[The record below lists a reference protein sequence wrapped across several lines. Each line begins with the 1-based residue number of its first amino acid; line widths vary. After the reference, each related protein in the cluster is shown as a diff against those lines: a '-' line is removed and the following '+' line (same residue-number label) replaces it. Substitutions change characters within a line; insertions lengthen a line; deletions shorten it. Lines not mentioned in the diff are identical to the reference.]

1 VIDLQID
8 YIFIKI
14 LFIIEEEVNEMK
26 NYLCVD
32 VGGTSMKM
40 ALIDETGTILK
51 TNSQTTPSTLEE
63 MYNVM
68 EEAFHAYDDVQGLA
82 LSMPGA
88 VDSEKGVIG
97 GSSALDYIHGPCI
110 KKDLEERLGVR
121 VEMENDANCAALAEV
136 WKGAASD
143 VDDCCFIV
151 SGTGIGGAVVKN
163 RRIHKGQHLHGG
175 EFGYMIADFNFET
188 KEMETWSHV
197 GSTVAVV
204 RAVAKALHVDV
215 HSLDGKEIFDHYH
228 ENPVYEKAVDK
239 FYYALANGIYNLQ
252 YAYDPQ
258 KIIIGGGISV
268 RDDLLD
274 EVNQRLDVI
283 FKNFTHAKIRPV
295 VLTCQF
301 HNEANLLGA
310 LYHFLT
316 TNS

>member
-1 VIDLQID
+1 M
-8 YIFIKI
+8 
-14 LFIIEEEVNEMK
+14 E
-26 NYLCVD
+26 NYLAID
-32 VGGTSMKM
+32 VGGT
-40 ALIDETGTILK
+40 ALKIGLLTEEGEILESDSKK
-51 TNSQTTPSTLEE
+51 TPKTLD
-63 MYNVM
+63 
-68 EEAFHAYDDVQGLA
+68 AFYQIIEDTFHEYEGVKGLA
-82 LSMPGA
+82 LSLPGA
-88 VDSEKGVIG
+88 VDSETGIIG
-97 GSSALDYIHGPCI
+97 GSSALDYIHGPNI
-110 KKDLEERLGVR
+110 KEELEKRLQVR

-163 RRIHKGQHLHGG
+163 KRIHKGQHLHGG

-188 KEMETWSHV
+188 KEMKTWSDV

-204 RAVAKALHVDV
+204 RAVAKAKGVDV
-215 HSLDGKEIFDHYH
+215 ASLDGRDIFDHYH
-228 ENPVYEKAVDK
+228 EDSDYEKAVDK
-239 FYYALANGIYNLQ
+239 YYYVLANGIYNLQ

-283 FKNFTHAKIRPV
+283 FHRFKHAKIRPV
-295 VLTCQF
+295 VLTCQY
-301 HNEANLLGA
+301 HNDANLLGA

-316 TNS
+316 IHS